1 MSVIVPIS
9 SLTPTVIKKLDKD
22 LHVKSIVQPLKTQV
36 SSKLVE
42 AFDTFSEGKYATIP
56 FNYYYHHLE
65 NIERI
70 PNDDFKPISLLFEQH
85 KQCNLARIQRLNSL
99 HLHSMLEIIK
109 LLFTNLN
116 FIYFAFTGL

>member
-36 SSKLVE
+36 NSKLVE

-70 PNDDFKPISLLFEQH
+70 PNDDFKPISLKFEG
-85 KQCNLARIQRLNSL
+85 NLLPRQKEVKDECIEILNRTGSVE
-99 HLHSMLEIIK
+99 SNMIPI
-109 LLFTNLN
+109 T
-116 FIYFAFTGL
+116 IYSI